1 MFSAAG
7 ASLSQNPQTS
17 GPATR
22 FYTLPEF
29 FEQKIYDHTM
39 TMSNQRQRHEYLL
52 G

>member
-7 ASLSQNPQTS
+7 ASLQQSPQTS

-22 FYTLPEF
+22 NYTLPKS
-29 FEQKIYDHTM
+29 FEQKIYQHTV
-39 TMSNQRQRHEYLL
+39 TMSNQRPLHEYLL